1 MIRVAGLYLYPV
13 KSLRGIAVE
22 SAEVDAL
29 GLAGDRRFLV
39 VDGSGRFVTQRT
51 VPRMALV
58 STALSNGFL
67 HLSAENHGSMKV
79 PTPSD
84 PAARIL
90 PVSVWSH
97 HDLLAEDGGDD
108 AADWLGQ
115 VLGMHCR
122 LVRIGPAFHRE
133 LTRDGARPGDLLA
146 FADGAPLLVTTH
158 ASLDELNRRIRSH
171 GGQPVPMDRFRTN
184 LVLEG
189 CVAFDEDRWTHLDI
203 AGVRFRASGPCERC
217 LVTTTDQQTGQRGKE
232 PLKSLAV
239 FRRGENDPS
248 SVVFGVNLIQETKS
262 GRVTVGDPVTVATL

>member
-158 ASLDELNRRIRSH
+158 ASLDELNRR
-171 GGQPVPMDRFRTN
+171 TN